1 LLSDC
6 PLAAIDF
13 GLVEAV
19 LLLLASLLDQV
30 LVDPDDLLDDRLVDH
45 VANDLSVVDA
55 PLDGNLMT
63 IFFFTS
69 FNANLFHDK
78 KNTIGKTQYKLI
90 IVKILEYYI
99 SVIFLNFS
107 KI

>member
-30 LVDPDDLLDDRLVDH
+30 LVDPDDLLYDRLVDH

-55 PLDGNLMT
+55 PLDGNLLT
-63 IFFFTS
+63 VFCFPS
-69 FNANLFHDK
+69 FNDLKRIVDFWE
-78 KNTIGKTQYKLI
+78 NTLQSYNLI
-90 IVKILEYYI
+90 IEKIF
-99 SVIFLNFS
+99 SVVL
-107 KI
+107 

>member
-30 LVDPDDLLDDRLVDH
+30 LVDPDDLFDDRLVDH

-55 PLDGNLMT
+55 PLDGNLLT
-63 IFFFTS
+63 VFCFTS
-69 FNANLFHDK
+69 FNANLFHDNK
-78 KNTIGKTQYKLI
+78 KYNWENTRQTNDRQ
-90 IVKILEYYI
+90 
-99 SVIFLNFS
+99 NFS
-107 KI
+107 VVL